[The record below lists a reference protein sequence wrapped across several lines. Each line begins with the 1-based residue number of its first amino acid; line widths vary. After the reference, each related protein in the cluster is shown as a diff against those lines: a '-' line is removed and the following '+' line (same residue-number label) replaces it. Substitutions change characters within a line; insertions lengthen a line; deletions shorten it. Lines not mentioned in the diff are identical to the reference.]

1 MGLVLYAL
9 GEVRT
14 KSYTYL
20 PPSITVVTVDAIAT
34 FICPLTLLGN
44 VTVKGVDFEA
54 TFTVRNEDS
63 SALNLT
69 GYTGEAKIK
78 KHPAATKYNSF
89 IVTFPNRVNGQIKV
103 ALASTATTAIEGGRY
118 VYDLVLTSPN
128 AYKTRPIQGNVL
140 VIPGVT

>member
-1 MGLVLYAL
+1 MTARNINLVL
-9 GEVRT
+9 
-14 KSYTYL
+14 
-20 PPSITVVTVDAIAT
+20 DQ
-34 FICPLTLLGN
+34 
-44 VTVKGVDFEA
+44 GVDFEA

-89 IVTFPNRVNGQIKV
+89 IVTFPNRDNGQIKV

>member
-1 MGLVLYAL
+1 MTARNINLVL
-9 GEVRT
+9 
-14 KSYTYL
+14 
-20 PPSITVVTVDAIAT
+20 DQ
-34 FICPLTLLGN
+34 
-44 VTVKGVDFEA
+44 GVDIEA
-54 TFTVRNEDS
+54 TINIKKNNS

>member
-1 MGLVLYAL
+1 MTARNINLVL
-9 GEVRT
+9 
-14 KSYTYL
+14 
-20 PPSITVVTVDAIAT
+20 DQ
-34 FICPLTLLGN
+34 
-44 VTVKGVDFEA
+44 GVDFEA
-54 TFTVRNEDS
+54 TFTVKNENS

-69 GYTGEAKIK
+69 GYTGEAKIR
-78 KHPAATKYNSF
+78 KHPSATKYNAF

-103 ALASTATTAIEGGRY
+103 AMASTITTAIEGGRY

>member
-1 MGLVLYAL
+1 MTARSINLVL
-9 GEVRT
+9 
-14 KSYTYL
+14 
-20 PPSITVVTVDAIAT
+20 DQ
-34 FICPLTLLGN
+34 
-44 VTVKGVDFEA
+44 GVDFEA

>member
-1 MGLVLYAL
+1 MTARNINLVL
-9 GEVRT
+9 
-14 KSYTYL
+14 
-20 PPSITVVTVDAIAT
+20 DQ
-34 FICPLTLLGN
+34 
-44 VTVKGVDFEA
+44 GVDFEA
-54 TFTVRNEDS
+54 TFTVKNENS

-69 GYTGEAKIK
+69 GYTGEAKIR
-78 KHPAATKYNSF
+78 KHPSATKYNPF

-103 ALASTATTAIEGGRY
+103 AMASTVTTAIEGGRY

>member
-1 MGLVLYAL
+1 MTARSINLVL
-9 GEVRT
+9 
-14 KSYTYL
+14 
-20 PPSITVVTVDAIAT
+20 DQ
-34 FICPLTLLGN
+34 
-44 VTVKGVDFEA
+44 GVDFEA

-69 GYTGEAKIK
+69 GYTGEAKIR

-89 IVTFPNRVNGQIKV
+89 IVTFPSKVDGQIKV
-103 ALASTATTAIEGGRY
+103 AMASTTTSSIEGGRY

-128 AYKTRPIQGNVL
+128 SYKTRPIQGNVL

>member
-1 MGLVLYAL
+1 MTARNINLVL
-9 GEVRT
+9 
-14 KSYTYL
+14 
-20 PPSITVVTVDAIAT
+20 DQ
-34 FICPLTLLGN
+34 
-44 VTVKGVDFEA
+44 GVDFES